1 LFYQQQVGALIYL
14 AIKTR
19 PDIAFAVENCARY
32 MSKPDKYHFAALDRI
47 WKYLLR
53 YLDLGLSY
61 SLNILGAVDL
71 IGYYDS
77 D

>member
-1 LFYQQQVGALIYL
+1 
-14 AIKTR
+14 
-19 PDIAFAVENCARY
+19 

-53 YLDLGLSY
+53 YLDLGLTY
-61 SLNILGAVDL
+61 SLDILGVVNL
-71 IGYYDS
+71 IGYCDS